1 MRGRKPKEGAVS
13 RGGIIPTRQVD
24 AQIVEHDPPVMP
36 ARVAGNPEMAQLW
49 DEHLSWQG
57 HLRAEDAPM
66 MEAWCFWAVVSD
78 QCARDLDDDPSPEL
92 IRKAEKASTMLMRLG
107 DQLHLTPTARQRA
120 GLISAM
126 TRSTQADVV
135 AKTRD
140 EFRRLREAE

>member
-1 MRGRKPKEGAVS
+1 
-13 RGGIIPTRQVD
+13 
-24 AQIVEHDPPVMP
+24 
-36 ARVAGNPEMAQLW
+36 
-49 DEHLSWQG
+49 
-57 HLRAEDAPM
+57 
-66 MEAWCFWAVVSD
+66 
-78 QCARDLDDDPSPEL
+78 
-92 IRKAEKASTMLMRLG
+92 MLMRLG

>member
-1 MRGRKPKEGAVS
+1 MRGRKPKQDAAR
-13 RGGIIPTRQVD
+13 RGGLIPTKPVE
-24 AQIVEHDPPVMP
+24 AAIVEADPPVMP
-36 ARVAGNPEMAQLW
+36 ARVASNPDMAAMW
-49 DEHLSWQG
+49 DTHLSWQG
-57 HLRAEDAPM
+57 HLCAEDAPM

-140 EFRRLREAE
+140 EFRRMREAE